1 MSYSGRQRKKLKDFR
16 VLLYTLNYL
25 FKEKLNMAFPD
36 FKGREPSQVAGVGRQ
51 NSRDQQQCES

>member
-1 MSYSGRQRKKLKDFR
+1 
-16 VLLYTLNYL
+16 
-25 FKEKLNMAFPD
+25 MAFPD